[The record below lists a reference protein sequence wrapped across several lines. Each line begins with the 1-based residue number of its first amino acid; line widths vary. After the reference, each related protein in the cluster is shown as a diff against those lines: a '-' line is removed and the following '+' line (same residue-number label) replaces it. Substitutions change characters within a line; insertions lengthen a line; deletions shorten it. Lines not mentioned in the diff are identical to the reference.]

1 MVSYYKGFNFG
12 ELRYGKGIKS
22 HLGILHKYFVG
33 ETQGIRVQFPKVKI
47 VEIDSETVT
56 LDFEE
61 RGSCFFQR
69 LKELNTGTIPKKLR
83 PGVQFNSLSSRIS
96 MKINDSTLYFTEE
109 NCITTLNDIR
119 SNSDHVRVVVIASSD
134 GLWLSENSYGNTWTV
149 DQMKIYPR

>member
-1 MVSYYKGFNFG
+1 
-12 ELRYGKGIKS
+12 
-22 HLGILHKYFVG
+22 
-33 ETQGIRVQFPKVKI
+33 
-47 VEIDSETVT
+47 
-56 LDFEE
+56 
-61 RGSCFFQR
+61 
-69 LKELNTGTIPKKLR
+69 
-83 PGVQFNSLSSRIS
+83 